1 MNFAQEFDTIIVG
14 AGPCGSTTGA
24 LLAEKNHN
32 VLIVEKEQF
41 PRYHVGES
49 LMPFCYFPLERL
61 NLVDTLME
69 SENPRKYCVQF
80 VKENGEGS
88 QPFYFFQHFDHPSST
103 TWQIERSEFDEMIM
117 NRAIDNGAKVLQST
131 KATDLIKKNDK
142 VIGIKVESQEFGE
155 QSLFGNCVVDASG
168 RDCFASLKNR
178 WMERDPKLKKIA
190 LWTYYEDAKRDP
202 GLNEGATT
210 IAYLPNKGWFWYI
223 PLKNNKVSVGI
234 VAENKYLF
242 NGTTRDHS
250 EIFDREIKNN
260 AWIQDHLKDATQIG
274 EYRVTGEYSY
284 RNRFSAENGLVLGGD
299 AFGFLDP
306 VFSSG
311 VFLALKSGSLLADEI
326 HSILCSSKNFSSSS
340 FQNYS
345 DQMNN
350 SIEIM
355 RKIVYAF
362 YDENF
367 SFADVVKQNEKLRG
381 LLTDC
386 LIGNVDDKDFTELF
400 NSMKKYADLPEPI
413 KHGNPK
419 NDVSLGELLAMR
431 GKPFSDWKEERKY
444 LQEKWGKQGRQ
455 IDTKKGVNSEYSAD
469 TPQK

>member
-1 MNFAQEFDTIIVG
+1 MNFAQKFDTIIVG
-14 AGPCGSTTGA
+14 AGPCGSTAGA

-32 VLIVEKEQF
+32 VIIVEKEQF

-61 NLVDTLME
+61 GLVNDLME

-103 TWQIERSEFDEMIM
+103 TWQIERSEFDNMIL
-117 NRAIDNGAKVLQST
+117 NRAIDNGAKVLQQT
-131 KATDLIKKNDK
+131 KATELIKANDK
-142 VIGIKVESQEFGE
+142 VIGIEVDSKEFGK
-155 QSLFGNCVVDASG
+155 QKIFGNCVVDASG
-168 RDCFASLKNR
+168 RNCFASFKND

-190 LWTYYEDAKRDP
+190 LWTYFENAKRDP
-202 GLNEGATT
+202 GLDEGATT
-210 IAYLPNKGWFWYI
+210 VAYLPNKGWFWYI

-242 NGTTRDHS
+242 NGSTRDHA
-250 EIFDREIKNN
+250 EIFNREINNN
-260 AWIQDHLKDATQIG
+260 AWIADHLENATQVG

-284 RNRFSAENGLVLGGD
+284 RNRHSAENGLVLGGD

-311 VFLALKSGSLLADEI
+311 VFLALKSGNILADEI
-326 HSILCSSKNFSSSS
+326 DVILNSDNDFSASS
-340 FQNYS
+340 FQGYS
-345 DQMNN
+345 DKMNN

-362 YDENF
+362 YDDDF
-367 SFADVVKQNEKLRG
+367 SFADVVKQGKKLRG

-386 LIGNVDDKDFTELF
+386 LIGNTDDKDFTELF
-400 NSMKKYADLPEPI
+400 ESMRNLVDLPEPI
-413 KHGNPK
+413 THGHP
-419 NDVSLGELLAMR
+419 L
-431 GKPFSDWKEERKY
+431 
-444 LQEKWGKQGRQ
+444 
-455 IDTKKGVNSEYSAD
+455 
-469 TPQK
+469 